1 MKIMVS
7 NLSYEVDETQLVKLF
22 SAHGAVVSAKIIRG
36 IDDNQSRGVAV
47 VEMGNRADG
56 ETAVKTLNRT
66 TYMNQYLL
74 VAEIKTPQQQESTMS
89 K

>member
-7 NLSYEVDETQLVKLF
+7 NLCYEVDETQLVKLF

-36 IDDNQSRGVAV
+36 VNDNQSRGVAV
-47 VEMGNRADG
+47 VEMGNREEG
-56 ETAVKTLNRT
+56 ETAIKTLNRT
-66 TYMNQYLL
+66 IYMNQYLL
-74 VAEIKTPQQQESTMS
+74 VGEIKTTQQQENTVS

>member
-7 NLSYEVDETQLVKLF
+7 NLSYEVDEKQLVELF
-22 SAHGAVVSAKIIRG
+22 SAHGTVISAKIIRG

-56 ETAVKTLNRT
+56 ETAVKKLNRT
-66 TYMNQYLL
+66 TYRNQYLL
-74 VAEIKTPQQQESTMS
+74 VAEIKTPQQQESTMG